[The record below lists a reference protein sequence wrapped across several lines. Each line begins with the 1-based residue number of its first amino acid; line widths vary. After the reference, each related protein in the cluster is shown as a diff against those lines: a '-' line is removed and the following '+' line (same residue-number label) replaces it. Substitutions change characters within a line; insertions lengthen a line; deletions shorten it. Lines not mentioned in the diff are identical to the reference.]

1 MLSSARPERPAAW
14 KTMAA
19 LVVVG
24 LVLGFA
30 GVGLVVATGSGYVR
44 PPVDLSFGDAD
55 AAYGACQG
63 FVRTQLKAPGPVT
76 FAPISR
82 RTVRRYADGRVR
94 VRSHADV
101 TNAAG
106 RVVEIH
112 ITCTMRPLEGNRW
125 DLEGLA
131 LRTD

>member
-1 MLSSARPERPAAW
+1 
-14 KTMAA
+14 MAA
-19 LVVVG
+19 LAVVG

-30 GVGLVVATGSGYVR
+30 GVGMVVATGSGYLR

-55 AAYGACQG
+55 AAYGACQR
-63 FVRTQLKAPGPVT
+63 FVRTQLKVPGPVT

-82 RTVRRYADGRVR
+82 RTVRRYVDGRVR

-106 RVVEIH
+106 RLVEIH
-112 ITCTMRPLEGNRW
+112 ITCTMRPLEGDGW

-131 LRTD
+131 VRSD

>member
-1 MLSSARPERPAAW
+1 
-14 KTMAA
+14 MAA
-19 LVVVG
+19 LAVVG

-30 GVGLVVATGSGYVR
+30 GVGLVVATGSGYLR
-44 PPVDLSFGDAD
+44 PPVDLSLDDAD
-55 AAYGACQG
+55 AAYGACQR

-82 RTVRRYADGRVR
+82 RTVRRYVDGRVR

-106 RVVEIH
+106 RLVEIH
-112 ITCTMRPLEGNRW
+112 ITCTMRPLEGDRW

-131 LRTD
+131 VRSD